1 VPAAM
6 WRGPVSGPSMYPQSL
21 RRAASSCNV
30 NRGRTTV
37 APPAR
42 LRISSASPFSP
53 SFPQDRKT
61 PIRGN
66 PPRRRRATSAQK
78 SGSIFLVFHVVPAWI
93 TKRGVVPGSSSSRTR
108 DALDSAASEVMIR
121 GYVHRAG
128 TFPPKGA
135 LTTRSIFSV
144 TCTSSGCERTFRFVQ
159 SRFGD
164 SRTPLLSNPKRSA
177 APDNRVTT
185 PLFAFPWMSKAMS

>member
-1 VPAAM
+1 M

-128 TFPPKGA
+128 
-135 LTTRSIFSV
+135 
-144 TCTSSGCERTFRFVQ
+144 SGCERTFRFVQ